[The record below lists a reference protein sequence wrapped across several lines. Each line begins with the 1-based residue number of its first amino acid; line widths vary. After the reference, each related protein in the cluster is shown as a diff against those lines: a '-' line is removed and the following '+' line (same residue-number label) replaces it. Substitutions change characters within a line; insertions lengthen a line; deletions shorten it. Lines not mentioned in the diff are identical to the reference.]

1 MKKVLVT
8 TGALALV
15 SLSLQAQVA
24 TVFQPGQLAVLQLGD
39 GLTNRCA
46 PLGAVTGIT
55 NYSASDIFG
64 SRQTQLFIDQFNP
77 NGVMQTNPVQQVAI
91 PTNGP
96 TAMLINGNAGTEGNM
111 TLSDDRSVLTF
122 AGYQGDIL
130 SITTGGQT
138 APSNLSYDRGIGT
151 VDAFGNYSNPY
162 RGGGWYGISTGKT
175 NPRGVATDGQGN
187 FWGCGNGYGS
197 LYFNAINAPEPIQF
211 QNIALTSCSK
221 VINHVLYASVKA
233 SESVNLYPAGLYTFV
248 DFYNNPVNLPTT
260 ASFLHLY
267 LAATA
272 PYTTVIGY
280 DISPDQN
287 TAYLADTTYGVQK
300 YVRSGLAWKLAY
312 NLAIPGYIDSTSKS
326 NLLANNFTAATN
338 FVGAFS
344 VSVDWTGTNPVI
356 YATTSDAGN
365 DAKDTYY
372 GNRVIRIND
381 TNTIQNGVSLT
392 NYSIISTVVF
402 PKRDANGLICTNIV
416 YKSVTF
422 TPDLRPAIT
431 GNPANWSAAAGDT
444 VNFNVSATANYAL
457 TYQWL
462 QNGTNLSG
470 QTAATLTLNSVT
482 TGQSGYAYQCVVSD
496 FYGSVTS
503 AVATLTVNGAPVAPV
518 ITLFNVTNYVGNN
531 VTFTANVSGTDAKGG
546 FQWYFNGAALT
557 DGNQASGSSLTGS
570 TSNVLAIV
578 QAQTADAGVY
588 SLVVTNIAGSTSNAA
603 VNLVLTYS
611 APVIVQAPVSQ
622 YALAGTSVTNFT
634 KAFGSL
640 TTNLWYSGYTTTY
653 SNYYTLTTIVTN
665 GVVQKY
671 TTNNAL
677 AKVLS
682 TGLINPI
689 TDDGVNYSG
698 AATPNLT
705 ILNVSLASNPANVLA
720 STLSGWVTNS
730 TSVLTTNS
738 AKTIVTNTTT
748 LVISSAFVTNSL
760 NNYAVVYTNPGG
772 AVTSTPPATLTVI
785 ARPPHSF
792 VSYTGQSYLQTFDTL
807 PTPCGSSIEGANP
820 VSYTYAITNFT
831 ALAGNPSK
839 PYILNN
845 GNPDAT
851 FVGTLNY
858 SVDNPFDFAY
868 PAVPSGNAGGY
879 NLPAMA
885 GWYGWAQNTMIIS
898 ATRGDQ
904 SQGAI
909 ANNGLNYL
917 GDGTPLATVTNR
929 ALGLVATTKTGADA
943 IAVALV
949 NNSTNTYNYINL
961 GLLGELWRNNPN
973 QQVLL
978 FSYAI
983 DPAGSNSVF
992 NPTVDSGS
1000 LSAVNGNSLISVTNL
1015 NVIFPTTPTT
1025 TINVGTD
1032 PTNQVSLAVTNLAI
1046 SAWAPGTTLW
1056 LVWQANTLGS
1066 AQDVAIDNVAFSAVR
1081 ALPVLPINITSGSGH
1096 FSGAAGAGSY
1106 QFAFTNA
1113 AGVNFSVW
1121 GSTNAALPLSQW
1133 KKVGAPVETSAG
1145 NYQFTDATATNRTM
1159 FYIISQP

>member
-1 MKKVLVT
+1 MMKKVLVT
-8 TGALALV
+8 TGAMALV

-24 TVFQPGQLAVLQLGD
+24 TLFQPGQLAVLQLGD

-64 SRQTQLFIDQFNP
+64 SRQTQLFIDQFDP
-77 NGVMQTNPVQQVAI
+77 NGGLQTVPVHQVAI

-96 TAMLINGNAGTEGNM
+96 TAMLINGNAGTEGGM
-111 TLSDDRSVLTF
+111 TLSDDRSMLTF

-130 SITTGGQT
+130 SVTTGGQT

-211 QNIALTSCSK
+211 QNIALTSFSK

-233 SESVNLYPAGLYTFV
+233 SESVNLYPAGIYSFV

-267 LAATA
+267 LAAAA

-287 TAYLADTTYGVQK
+287 TAYLADTTYGIQK

-326 NLLANNFTAATN
+326 NLLNNGFTAATN

-365 DAKDTYY
+365 DTKDTYY

-381 TNTIQNGVSLT
+381 TNTVQTGVSLT
-392 NYSIISTVVF
+392 NYSIVSTVVF

-444 VNFNVSATANYAL
+444 VSFNVSASANYDL

-482 TGQSGYAYQCVVSD
+482 TDLNGNTYQCVVSD

-503 AVATLTVNGAPVAPV
+503 KVATLTVSGSPVAPV
-518 ITLFNVTNYVGNN
+518 INLFNVTNYVGNN

-546 FQWYFNGAALT
+546 YQWYFNGAALT
-557 DGNQASGSSLTGS
+557 DGNQTTGSSLTGS
-570 TSNVLAIV
+570 TSNVLSIV
-578 QAQTADAGVY
+578 QSQTGDAGVY
-588 SLVVTNIAGSTSNAA
+588 SLVVTNIAGTTSNAA
-603 VNLVLTYS
+603 VNLVLTYA

-640 TTNLWYSGYTTTY
+640 TTNLWYSGYATTY
-653 SNYYTLTTIVTN
+653 SNYYALTTTITN

-671 TTNNAL
+671 ATNNSL

-720 STLSGWVTNS
+720 STLAGWSTNT
-730 TSVLTTNS
+730 TSVFTTNS
-738 AKTIVTNTTT
+738 AKTIITNTTVT
-748 LVISSAFVTNSL
+748 YYSSAFVTNSL

-772 AVTSTPPATLTVI
+772 SVTSTPAATLTVI
-785 ARPPHSF
+785 ARPNHSF

-807 PTPCGSSIEGANP
+807 PTPCGSSAEGGNP
-820 VSYTYAITNFT
+820 LQITYAITNFA
-831 ALAGNPSK
+831 ALGGNASK
-839 PYILNN
+839 PYILNS
-845 GNPDAT
+845 GNQDAT
-851 FVGTLNY
+851 FVGTLAY

-868 PAVPSGNAGGY
+868 PQVPSGNAGGY

-885 GWYGWAQNTMIIS
+885 GWYGWAANTMVIS

-909 ANNGLNYL
+909 ADNGLNYL

-929 ALGLVATTKTGADA
+929 ALGLVATTKTGSDA
-943 IAVALV
+943 IAAAFV
-949 NNSTNTYNYINL
+949 NNSTNTYNYISL
-961 GLLGELWRNNPN
+961 SLLGELWRNNPN
-973 QQVLL
+973 QQVLQ
-978 FSYAI
+978 FGYAI
-983 DPAGSNSVF
+983 DPAGSNSVL

-1000 LSAVNGNSLISVTNL
+1000 LTAVNGNSLFNVTNL

-1025 TINVGTD
+1025 TINVGTN

-1046 SAWAPGTTLW
+1046 NAWAPGTTLW

-1066 AQDVAIDNVAFSAVR
+1066 AQDVAIDNVAFKASTS
-1081 ALPVLPINITSGSGH
+1081 LPPVLPISITPGSGH
-1096 FSGAAGAGSY
+1096 FSGAGSY

-1113 AGVNFSVW
+1113 AGVNFSVY
-1121 GSTNAALPLSQW
+1121 GSTNVSLPLSQW

-1145 NYQFTDATATNRTM
+1145 SYQFTDSSATNGTM